1 MKAAADQIRHENLG
15 DEYAENNIANID
27 ISADGTWQ
35 RRGYASLN
43 GAVTV
48 IGMDNGK
55 CLAFQAL
62 TKVCKSCQAWK
73 QHKGTDKYDEYLKT
87 HDPLTIMVQQ
97 DQWKLLASFSVS
109 KGLLQQIS
117 YVTLHI
123 LETEIRKRAQIL

>member
-1 MKAAADQIRHENLG
+1 METLCGNMNIPMNQPTYDDIVSRLHISYMKLANDNMKAAAVQIRHENLG
-15 DEYAENNIANID
+15 DEYAEDNIANID

-62 TKVCKSCQAWK
+62 TNVCKSC
-73 QHKGTDKYDEYLKT
+73 
-87 HDPLTIMVQQ
+87 
-97 DQWKLLASFSVS
+97 
-109 KGLLQQIS
+109 
-117 YVTLHI
+117 
-123 LETEIRKRAQIL
+123 